1 MEVILFLVKAV
12 CGHKERRAYS
22 CESWR
27 ASEAQP
33 TNTTDTLADLNLQH
47 RTEPQRNLQQGQPLT
62 LFPFPKPHTSA
73 EGPKCL
79 CWTQSYL
86 EDCYSPELH
95 QCWFPSCSLPFQKH
109 RFGRGISELILS
121 SALPALSPP
130 ITQEQT
136 SARGFACRRQHYTC
150 PATTRCQ
157 FLNYTWKDISSEH

>member
-27 ASEAQP
+27 ASEAQL

-47 RTEPQRNLQQGQPLT
+47 RTEPQRNLQQSQPLT

-86 EDCYSPELH
+86 EDCYSPSCTSAGFPAALYPFRSTGLAGASLS
-95 QCWFPSCSLPFQKH
+95 WFCPQLFLRCLLPSPRSKPVP
-109 RFGRGISELILS
+109 GD
-121 SALPALSPP
+121 LPADAS
-130 ITQEQT
+130 TT
-136 SARGFACRRQHYTC
+136 
-150 PATTRCQ
+150 PA
-157 FLNYTWKDISSEH
+157 LLLPDASS